1 MCVED
6 ERYFIE
12 PVVVRKAMEGAVK
25 IITKSTW
32 QDCRFRLKAQ
42 KIEISASSF
51 AVPLSPC

>member
-6 ERYFIE
+6 ERYCME
-12 PVVVRKAMEGAVK
+12 PVVVRKVMEGAVK